1 MRQLLSNLSIK
12 LQVVVPVL
20 ITMVLILIGIIFST
34 SALKSSFNEATTSTE
49 ELIDNKQAVID
60 IVKNTYAMRIYSIYS
75 LYRTDDMNALESNLK
90 EKLAANNKLLDQLN
104 YIPQLNNEV
113 QRLRKAGNEYVNFGV
128 NTMLPILEQKA
139 LNGMNNTLEQ
149 RYTQAS
155 QRYRSL
161 GKELIESIENL
172 STKLS
177 EHALQKV
184 QDSSEHSSNVMN
196 NTTIGLCIILLL
208 ALVASWI
215 LASIIVAPIKKLQE
229 VMQVVSSGNLTVK
242 SNVEG
247 SNEIAQLSD
256 DINSTIEHLRSTM
269 GSLVRVSENVASA
282 STELAT
288 VMTQASHNS
297 DQEKLEVE
305 QVASAVNQLE
315 STANNVTDS
324 AQQADSVAL
333 RAKEVAKDSLEMFA
347 SSQQANDKMLSQ
359 LSSAADVVSSLKT
372 QSEKIGQVIE
382 VIQGISEQTN
392 LLALNAAIEAARAG
406 ESGRG
411 FAVVADEVR
420 MLAARTQD
428 STKEIQT
435 IIEGLQTQSGTA
447 NNSMVVT
454 LDTLNESQEMATQL
468 SQFLNR
474 INDTIEELTDI
485 NTQVASASEEQ
496 SYVTAEINKNL
507 TNMYELVSQNVA
519 GITQSATA
527 SQELSS
533 LAEQQ
538 NHELNQFKIA

>member
-113 QRLRKAGNEYVNFGV
+113 QRLRKAGNEYVDFGV

-139 LNGMNNTLEQ
+139 LNSMNNTLEQ

-196 NTTIGLCIILLL
+196 NSTIGLFIILLL

>member
-113 QRLRKAGNEYVNFGV
+113 QRLRKAGNEYVDFGV

-161 GKELIESIENL
+161 GKELIESIESL

-196 NTTIGLCIILLL
+196 NSTIGLFIILLL